1 MREGFEEDFGRRGGQ
16 RVEEMHLKL
25 EGRKNRE
32 ENFRNSSVV
41 YIVHYEVTCHTQFIH
56 ITICLYP
63 VHIYTYIQ
71 SISNLYLIHIQY

>member
-32 ENFRNSSVV
+32 EISETVQL
-41 YIVHYEVTCHTQFIH
+41 YI
-56 ITICLYP
+56 
-63 VHIYTYIQ
+63 
-71 SISNLYLIHIQY
+71 